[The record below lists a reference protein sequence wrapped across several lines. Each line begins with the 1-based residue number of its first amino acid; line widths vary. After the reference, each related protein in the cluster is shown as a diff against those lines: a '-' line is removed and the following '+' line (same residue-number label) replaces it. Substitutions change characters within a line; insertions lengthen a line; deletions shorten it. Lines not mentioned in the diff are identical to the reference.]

1 LNLEA
6 PVRRNSAGAFNLPG
20 ESQERRKEKLK
31 IPFSSKKYAFL
42 VATLGKINYTTRFL
56 QSRNQ
61 SERVFYSLKPPKRL

>member
-20 ESQERRKEKLK
+20 ESWEKWKGELK

-42 VATLGKINYTTRFL
+42 VATLGKINYTARFL